1 MKKLNGKPIGT
12 KTVSVRL
19 AKNINYDE
27 IDRPKPKI
35 EIPVLAAGSSS
46 STDASKVSNE
56 IAIQAIEAKLKLLEN
71 RDVLDDFEINKTSVN
86 QTPLIKK
93 YQYNKDAQQTNN
105 KISSTRL
112 ITKSRHKS
120 GPYNRNHRR

>member
-1 MKKLNGKPIGT
+1 MNGNPIGT
-12 KTVSVRL
+12 KTVAVRL

-35 EIPVLAAGSSS
+35 EIPVLAAGAST
-46 STDASKVSNE
+46 STDMKISNE

-71 RDVLDDFEINKTSVN
+71 RDEIDDFEINKTSNN

-93 YQYNKDAQQTNN
+93 YQYNKDSQQNSG
-105 KISSTRL
+105 KLMSSRHNS
-112 ITKSRHKS
+112 KSRHKQ

>member
-1 MKKLNGKPIGT
+1 ML
-12 KTVSVRL
+12 VRL

-27 IDRPKPKI
+27 IERPKPKI

-46 STDASKVSNE
+46 TSDSSKISNE

-71 RDVLDDFEINKTSVN
+71 REAIDDFEINKTSTN

-93 YQYNKDAQQTNN
+93 YQYNKDSQQNASG
-105 KISSTRL
+105 KVSTRL
-112 ITKSRHKS
+112 ITKSRHK
-120 GPYNRNHRR
+120 PYNRNHRR